1 MLKFTIL
8 FVSSAKQRTR
18 RDEMK
23 RQVISRGLG
32 MAMGLKMEREVRTQ
46 ECLGDVEWIEMR
58 NEMSIFI
65 VNIKVVEWRE

>member
-1 MLKFTIL
+1 
-8 FVSSAKQRTR
+8 
-18 RDEMK
+18 MK
-23 RQVISRGLG
+23 IQVISRGLG